1 MGTGYPPEY
10 RKKIVE
16 LYRSGRSAMK
26 LEQEFKPTRQTI
38 MRWVHQ
44 EERDRGERQDGLT
57 SDEKEELQR
66 LRREFRKVKQER
78 DILAKATAWF
88 AKEKGETP
96 DGSSNS

>member
-38 MRWVHQ
+38 MRWVH
-44 EERDRGERQDGLT
+44 
-57 SDEKEELQR
+57 
-66 LRREFRKVKQER
+66 RRSV
-78 DILAKATAWF
+78 TA
-88 AKEKGETP
+88 
-96 DGSSNS
+96 GSARTG